1 MAKTKNIAGCR
12 FLKQANSLVATDLDN
27 AIILYKQAIISFK
40 NAADDGEVVEQAN
53 LKNAY
58 INLSVAQGKQDKL
71 DEAIGSLTDALALIT
86 GDVEITEALFNHR
99 FNKASKALAV
109 TDYRTVISEL
119 EEAVQ
124 LNVNLAA
131 KVEAGFYIAHAKVK
145 SSTIST
151 QDAIDAFTA
160 MRDDVGAAKVDVQL
174 KPLYR
179 KHAID
184 LLTARNYA
192 EFNVFIQKPL
202 VALEGNLLTD
212 LLGHARFIY
221 NQVNDVDHHKLAG
234 QFFFGLHRAGNAEAT
249 ADLETLLLQ
258 HDNDPSHDI
267 ASLGDAPDFANIMS

>member
-12 FLKQANSLVATDLDN
+12 VLKQANALIRVDLDN
-27 AIILYKQAIISFK
+27 AILLYNQAIAFFRD
-40 NAADDGEVVEQAN
+40 AVADGEIVEQAN

-71 DEAIGSLTDALALIT
+71 DEAIGSLTDALISIA
-86 GDVEITEALFNHR
+86 GDAEITEALFNHR

-119 EEAVQ
+119 EEALK
-124 LNVNLAA
+124 LNVLPVA

-145 SSTIST
+145 FNTIST

-160 MRDDVGAAKVDVQL
+160 MRGEVGAATVDAQL

-179 KHAID
+179 KHAIE
-184 LLTARNYA
+184 LLTASNYA
-192 EFNVFIQKPL
+192 EFNVFMQKPL
-202 VALEGNLLTD
+202 VAADADLLTNLLD
-212 LLGHARFIY
+212 HARFTY

-249 ADLETLLLQ
+249 ADLETLLFT
-258 HDNDPSHDI
+258 HDNDPSHNI
-267 ASLGDAPDFANIMS
+267 ASLGDAPDFANIMN